1 MTMFEIGIFTKIGI
15 YSSFNGQCI
24 QLIIVD
30 LYSNLDKKPGRDE
43 TWRHGERFA
52 SGGPGFFGGA
62 VATHCSICGGQL
74 P

>member
-1 MTMFEIGIFTKIGI
+1 MFEIGIFTKIGI

-24 QLIIVD
+24 QLIYIVIWTKNQD
-30 LYSNLDKKPGRDE
+30 GMK
-43 TWRHGERFA
+43 HGEQRIGWTGVMA
-52 SGGPGFFGGA
+52 GA